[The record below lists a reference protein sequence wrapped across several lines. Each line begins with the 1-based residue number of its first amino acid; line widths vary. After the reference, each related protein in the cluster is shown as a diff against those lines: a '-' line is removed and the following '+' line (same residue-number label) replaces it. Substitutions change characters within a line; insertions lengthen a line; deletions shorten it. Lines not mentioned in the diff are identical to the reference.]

1 MERSVRL
8 SVLIAAAVLAASLA
22 SPAAIAQSTCEVP
35 AFRGAQRPGGA
46 QATMR
51 VVNTGQP
58 CRIETFMR
66 FEPQRVPYASAE
78 VTRAPANGTATANG
92 AGVAYTPRPGFAGTD
107 SFVVVSR
114 GEWQGRPVTG
124 QITFNVTVLPR
135 P

>member
-1 MERSVRL
+1 MDWNRL
-8 SVLIAAAVLAASLA
+8 VAATIIMSALA
-22 SPAAIAQSTCEVP
+22 SPAAVAQGTCEVP
-35 AFRGAQRPGGA
+35 AFRGAQQPGGA

-58 CRIETFMR
+58 CRVETFMR

-78 VTRAPANGTATANG
+78 VTRAPTNGTATASG
-92 AGVAYTPRPGFAGTD
+92 TGIAYTPRPGFAGSD

-114 GEWQGRPVTG
+114 GEWQGRPVTA
-124 QITFNVTVLPR
+124 QITFTVTVVPR

>member
-1 MERSVRL
+1 MHSVRL
-8 SVLIAAAVLAASLA
+8 AAAALAVAIVA
-22 SPAAIAQSTCEVP
+22 APAAAQQTCEVP
-35 AFRGAQRPGGA
+35 AFRGAQQPGGA

-58 CRIETFMR
+58 CRVETFMR
-66 FEPQRVPYASAE
+66 FEPQRMPYASAE
-78 VTRAPANGTATANG
+78 VTRPPANGTATASG
-92 AGVAYTPRPGFAGTD
+92 TGIAYTPRPGFAGTD

-124 QITFNVTVLPR
+124 QITFAVTVLPR

>member
-1 MERSVRL
+1 MRLVRL
-8 SVLIAAAVLAASLA
+8 AAAVITAATAAL
-22 SPAAIAQSTCEVP
+22 PAAAQQTCEVP
-35 AFRGAQRPGGA
+35 AFRGAQQPGGA

-58 CRIETFMR
+58 CRVETFMR
-66 FEPQRVPYASAE
+66 FEPQRIPYVSAE
-78 VTRAPANGTATANG
+78 VTRAPANGTATATG
-92 AGVAYTPRPGFAGTD
+92 QGIAYMPRPGFAGTD

-124 QITFNVTVLPR
+124 QITFDVTVLPR